1 MIWYPS
7 ISVFRNGL
15 DAVRQASERVCEEGA
30 SRVGSREACRGAS
43 PMERDIGAGWDY
55 DEYITMVEMRL
66 SAPPTHQNHRLF
78 TPHWQTIEMIGRTL
92 REQWMVRPTVGVSL
106 VQFQAVFTWA
116 RTTMMVYRK
125 PHP

>member
-15 DAVRQASERVCEEGA
+15 DAVRQACERVCEEGA

-55 DEYITMVEMRL
+55 DEYNDDGDASFGASYTSE
-66 SAPPTHQNHRLF
+66 S
-78 TPHWQTIEMIGRTL
+78 QTFHSI
-92 REQWMVRPTVGVSL
+92 
-106 VQFQAVFTWA
+106 
-116 RTTMMVYRK
+116 
-125 PHP
+125 